1 MQTWSYWKSPLD
13 LTARIGIFSDFK
25 IIITDFKLDTIKALF
40 ALGLNEGSVMAE
52 KSDSNKKIKVTLRVK
67 SNERVTI
74 PPLVEMLLEQA
85 APGNDTETTTTTIT
99 AANHPHGSDTG
110 IDMDDD
116 M

>member
-1 MQTWSYWKSPLD
+1 M
-13 LTARIGIFSDFK
+13 TARIGIFSDFK

-74 PPLVEMLLEQA
+74 PPLGEMLLENA

-99 AANHPHGSDTG
+99 CAGHSHGSDSG
-110 IDMDDD
+110 VDMDDD

>member
-1 MQTWSYWKSPLD
+1 MQTWPYWKSRLG
-13 LTARIGIFSDFK
+13 LIVRIGIFSDFK

-74 PPLVEMLLEQA
+74 PPLGEMLLEKA

-99 AANHPHGSDTG
+99 NVHKGSDSG
-110 IDMDDD
+110 VDLDDD
-116 M
+116 V

>member
-1 MQTWSYWKSPLD
+1 M
-13 LTARIGIFSDFK
+13 TARIGIFSDFK
-25 IIITDFKLDTIKALF
+25 IIITDFKLDTIKVLF

-52 KSDSNKKIKVTLRVK
+52 KSDSNKKIKVTLKVK

-74 PPLVEMLLEQA
+74 PPLGEMLLEKA

-99 AANHPHGSDTG
+99 SGYKGSDSG
-110 IDMDDD
+110 VDLDDD

>member
-13 LTARIGIFSDFK
+13 LTARIGTFSDFNV
-25 IIITDFKLDTIKALF
+25 IITDFKLDIIKVLF
-40 ALGLNEGSVMAE
+40 ASGLNEGIVMGG
-52 KSDSNKKIKVTLRVK
+52 KSDSNKKIKVTLKVK

-74 PPLVEMLLEQA
+74 PPLGEVLLEKA

-99 AANHPHGSDTG
+99 NGPRGTDTG
-110 IDMDDD
+110 IDSDFD